1 MARVSRK
8 YHKPIIEA
16 EMKTALYARISVTES
31 ATHISKECNPSI
43 ENQIALMMNY
53 IKDRPEFKM
62 VKAYVDTNVSGAT
75 FNRPAFDEMMQDVRN
90 GVVNCIIVK
99 DISRFGRD
107 YIEVGNYLENIF
119 PFLNVRFIS
128 VTEQMDTFID
138 GVTLAVQIKNILSD
152 SQRKY
157 ISEATRSS
165 LIAKAKQGKL
175 LLPNAPYGYLRE
187 ADGTFQVDENTAAV
201 VRQIFT
207 LAAQGN
213 SYTKIAKRLND
224 SGVSTRSGK
233 GTRWA
238 QSTIGQILKNR
249 SYLGEACCTIGTE
262 QFKRENAH
270 PAILTEVEFEAAQR
284 KGKSRKQAAQYNSS
298 PLVGKVICGECGRS
312 MVRSVYHSDEK
323 DVARFQCRTGNV
335 ISEVSCYSSAVLE
348 ADIEE
353 AVRQKV
359 LEHTEEM
366 RKKLTELKDLL
377 IEKSIFLKQQEVE
390 ITRENE
396 DIEEHRM
403 QALGAMYNG
412 DMSQEE
418 FDRCCKN
425 SVEATKRY
433 KMRIEDARNEYRDL
447 YERHAE
453 VNKEVKKL
461 RGHLRM
467 ENFLE
472 RILKEDSITIKICKI
487 GDIQIEFR

>member
-138 GVTLAVQIKNILSD
+138 GVTLAVQIKNILGD
-152 SQRKY
+152 SQCKY

-165 LIAKAKQGKL
+165 LIAKAKHGKL

-187 ADGTFQVDENTAAV
+187 DDGTFKVDENTAAV
-201 VRQIFT
+201 VQQIFA

-213 SYTKIAKRLND
+213 SYTKIAKQLND
-224 SGVSTRSGK
+224 SGVPTRSGK
-233 GTRWA
+233 GTLWV

-249 SYLGEACCTIGTE
+249 AYLGEACCTIGKE
-262 QFKRENAH
+262 QFKQENAH
-270 PAILTEVEFEAAQR
+270 TAILTEEEFEAAQH
-284 KGKSRKQAAQYNSS
+284 KGKSRKQASQYKSS
-298 PLVGKVICGECGRS
+298 PLVGKVVCGECGRS
-312 MVRSVYHSDEK
+312 MVRSVYHSGEK
-323 DVARFQCRTGNV
+323 EVASFQCRTGTV
-335 ISEVSCYSSAVLE
+335 VSEASCFGVVLE
-348 ADIEE
+348 ADIEK

-377 IEKSIFLKQQEVE
+377 IEKSILLKRQEVE
-390 ITRENE
+390 IQREIE
-396 DIEEHRM
+396 DMEEHRM
-403 QALGAMYNG
+403 QVLGAMCNG
-412 DMSQEE
+412 EISREE
-418 FDRCCKN
+418 FDRCCKD
-425 SVEATKRY
+425 STEAI
-433 KMRIEDARNEYRDL
+433 KMCKGQMMAARNEYRGL
-447 YERHAE
+447 YEGHVE

-461 RGHLRM
+461 RAYLRM
-467 ENFLE
+467 ENFLD
-472 RILKEDSITIKICKI
+472 RILRENGITIKVCKA
-487 GDIQIEFR
+487 GDIQIEFQ